1 MDKGQVLRRLVHIS
15 APVFLIY
22 YYLPDPV
29 FPGFIGKQP
38 GLFLFL
44 AIIMVIEAL
53 RLYFSPHIIGMR
65 DYENYR
71 ISAAAWT
78 AMALTVTLAFFP
90 IEIALPV
97 TLGMAWVDPIMGI
110 MRARKSKFYP
120 AVPIIFYF
128 ILMIGPLSYYFGPTP
143 LVILASVVV
152 TFLGIM
158 SEVKKNWYLD
168 DDFLMLIIPL
178 IGLYLIFKAAGLI

>member
-1 MDKGQVLRRLVHIS
+1 MDRGQVLRRLVHIS

-29 FPGFIGKQP
+29 FPGLVGKQP

-44 AIIMVIEAL
+44 ALILVIEAL

-65 DYENYR
+65 EYENYR

-78 AMALTVTLAFFP
+78 AMGLTIALAFFP
-90 IEIALPV
+90 VGIVAPV
-97 TLGMAWVDPIMGI
+97 ILGMGWIDPIMGI
-110 MRARKSKFYP
+110 MRARKSKYYP
-120 AVPIIFYF
+120 AVPIVLYF
-128 ILMIGPLSYYFGPTP
+128 TLMIVPLTYFFGLTP
-143 LVILASVVV
+143 LVLVASIMA

-158 SEVKKNWYLD
+158 SEVKKNWYID
-168 DDFLMLIIPL
+168 DDFTMIIIPL
-178 IGLYLIFKAAGLI
+178 LGLYAFFLVFGMI

>member
-1 MDKGQVLRRLVHIS
+1 MDRGQALRRLVHIS
-15 APVFLIY
+15 APVFLVY

-29 FPGFIGKQP
+29 FPGLFGKQP

-44 AIIMVIEAL
+44 ALILVIEAL

-78 AMALTVTLAFFP
+78 AIALSVSMAFFP

-97 TLGMAWVDPIMGI
+97 VLGMGWIDPIMGI
-110 MRARKSKFYP
+110 MRARKSKYYP
-120 AVPIIFYF
+120 AAPIVLYF
-128 ILMIGPLSYYFGPTP
+128 ILMIVPLTYFFGLTP
-143 LVILASVVV
+143 LVVFASIAA

-158 SEVKKNWYLD
+158 SEIKKNWYID
-168 DDFLMLIIPL
+168 DDFLMIIVPL
-178 IGLYLIFKAAGLI
+178 LGLFAIFTIAGMI

>member
-29 FPGFIGKQP
+29 FPGLISKQS

-44 AIIMVIEAL
+44 ALILVIEAL
-53 RLYFSPHIIGMR
+53 RLYFSPNIIGMR
-65 DYENYR
+65 EYEKYR

-78 AMALTVTLAFFP
+78 AIGLTIAMAFFP
-90 IEIALPV
+90 VQIAFPV
-97 TLGMAWVDPIMGI
+97 ILGMGWIDPIMGR
-110 MRARKSKFYP
+110 MRARKSKYYP
-120 AVPIIFYF
+120 AVPIVLYF
-128 ILMIGPLSYYFGPTP
+128 MLMIVPLSYFFGLTP
-143 LVILASVVV
+143 LVLIASIMA

-168 DDFLMLIIPL
+168 DDFTMIIVPL
-178 IGLYLIFKAAGLI
+178 LGLYVFFLAAGMI

>member
-1 MDKGQVLRRLVHIS
+1 MDTGQVLRRLVHIS
-15 APVFLIY
+15 APAFLIY

-29 FPGFIGKQP
+29 FPGFVAKQP
-38 GLFLFL
+38 GLFLLLALIL
-44 AIIMVIEAL
+44 AIEAF

-90 IEIALPV
+90 IGIAMPIV
-97 TLGMAWVDPIMGI
+97 LGMAWVDPLMGE
-110 MRARKSKFYP
+110 MRGRKSRHYP
-120 AVPIIFYF
+120 GLPVVLYF
-128 ILMIGPLSYYFGPTP
+128 ALMIIPLSYFYGLTP
-143 LVILASVVV
+143 LVVAASIVA

-158 SEVKKNWYLD
+158 SEIKKNWYID
-168 DDFLMLIIPL
+168 DDFLMIVVPL
-178 IGLYLIFKAAGLI
+178 AGLSLIFLAAGLI

>member
-1 MDKGQVLRRLVHIS
+1 MGQVLRRLVHIS
-15 APVFLIY
+15 APVFLVY

-29 FPGFIGKQP
+29 LPGLFGKQP

-44 AIIMVIEAL
+44 ALILVIEAL

-78 AMALTVTLAFFP
+78 AMALTVSLAFFP
-90 IEIALPV
+90 MEITLPV
-97 TLGMAWVDPIMGI
+97 IFGMGWIDPLMGI
-110 MRARKSKFYP
+110 MRARKSKYYP
-120 AVPIIFYF
+120 AVP
-128 ILMIGPLSYYFGPTP
+128 
-143 LVILASVVV
+143 VILYFLIMIVPLTYFFGLNPTIVVASIVA

-158 SEVKKNWYLD
+158 SEMKKNWYID
-168 DDFLMLIIPL
+168 DDFLMIVVPL
-178 IGLYLIFKAAGLI
+178 LGLFAILAAAGLV

>member
-1 MDKGQVLRRLVHIS
+1 MGQVLRRLVHIS

-29 FPGFIGKQP
+29 FPGLISKQP

-44 AIIMVIEAL
+44 ALILIIEAF

-78 AMALTVTLAFFP
+78 AMALTISLAFFP

-97 TLGMAWVDPIMGI
+97 ILGMAWVDPIMGI
-110 MRARKSKFYP
+110 MRARKSKLYP
-120 AVPIIFYF
+120 AIPIVLYF
-128 ILMIGPLSYYFGPTP
+128 VLMIVPLTYFFGLTP
-143 LVILASVVV
+143 LVMIASVVA

-158 SEVKKNWYLD
+158 SEIKKNWYID
-168 DDFLMLIIPL
+168 DDFIMIIIPL
-178 IGLYLIFKAAGLI
+178 LGLYTIFLAAGLI

>member
-15 APVFLIY
+15 APVFLVY
-22 YYLPDPV
+22 YYLPDPI
-29 FPGFIGKQP
+29 FPGFVAKQP
-38 GLFLFL
+38 GIFLFL
-44 AIIMVIEAL
+44 ALILVIEAL

-78 AMALTVTLAFFP
+78 AMSLTLTLAFFP
-90 IEIALPV
+90 LEIAFPV
-97 TLGMAWVDPIMGI
+97 VLGMGWVDPVMGI
-110 MRARKSKFYP
+110 LRARKSRYYP
-120 AVPIIFYF
+120 AVPIVLYF
-128 ILMIGPLSYYFGPTP
+128 MLMIIPLSYFFGLTP
-143 LVILASVVV
+143 LVVLASLAA

-168 DDFLMLIIPL
+168 DDFLMIVVPL
-178 IGLYLIFKAAGLI
+178 VGLFLIFKTAGLI

>member
-1 MDKGQVLRRLVHIS
+1 VHIS
-15 APVFLIY
+15 APVFLVY

-29 FPGFIGKQP
+29 FPGFVGKQS

-44 AIIMVIEAL
+44 ALILVIEAF
-53 RLYFSPHIIGMR
+53 RLYFSPQIIGMR
-65 DYENYR
+65 DYENHR

-78 AMALTVTLAFFP
+78 AMALTITLAFFP

-97 TLGMAWVDPIMGI
+97 VLGMGWIDPIMGI

-120 AVPIIFYF
+120 AIPVVLYF
-128 ILMIGPLSYYFGPTP
+128 VLMIAPLTYFFGLNP
-143 LVILASVVV
+143 LVIGASLVA

-158 SEVKKNWYLD
+158 AEIKKNWYID
-168 DDFLMLIIPL
+168 DDFLMIIVPL
-178 IGLYLIFKAAGLI
+178 FGLYAIFTAAGMI